1 MVNEFLKD
9 LAKSDAEYDEMDDQY
24 LCQIFADDE
33 EIKRTEAL
41 AVEKSIEAVE
51 NCRTKEEFE
60 ALVGEDL

>member
-9 LAKSDAEYDEMDDQY
+9 LAKSDAEFNKMEDQY

-41 AVEKSIEAVE
+41 AAERSAEMFE
-51 NCRTKEEFE
+51 NCKTKEEFE
-60 ALVGEDL
+60 TFVGEA